1 MLNWSLF
8 LFIVVFKTSDLLM
21 VLPIFVQFSHFMGR
35 HLHSLIIRSATDV
48 ILVLGHAIWV
58 LIRTGY
64 TTTYRTKKKLW
75 KRLWVVNPFK
85 KLSTVGFRLWVSCLK
100 FFRRFDIQIVPFWA
114 NRVGFLFVNLLINNA
129 FLQVVLWNCSVWD
142 IHYW

>member
-21 VLPIFVQFSHFMGR
+21 VLPICVQFSHFMGR
-35 HLHSLIIRSATDV
+35 HLHSLIIRSATDD

-58 LIRTGY
+58 LIRTDY
-64 TTTYRTKKKLW
+64 TTTYRTKKNFENDYEQLALSKSLA
-75 KRLWVVNPFK
+75 LWVFDF
-85 KLSTVGFRLWVSCLK
+85 GFLAWK
-100 FFRRFDIQIVPFWA
+100 FFCRFDIQIAPFWA
-114 NRVGFLFVNLLINNA
+114 NRVGFLLVNPLINNA

>member
-1 MLNWSLF
+1 MLNWSLS

-58 LIRTGY
+58 LIRTDY

-75 KRLWVVNPFK
+75 KRLWAVNPFK
-85 KLSTVGFRLWVSCLK
+85 KLSTVCFWLWVSCLK
-100 FFRRFDIQIVPFWA
+100 FFRRFDIQIVPFWV
-114 NRVGFLFVNLLINNA
+114 NKVGFLFVNPLINNA

>member
-1 MLNWSLF
+1 MLNWSLS

-58 LIRTGY
+58 LIRTDY
-64 TTTYRTKKKLW
+64 TTTYRTKEKLW
-75 KRLWVVNPFK
+75 KRLWAVNPFK
-85 KLSTVGFRLWVSCLK
+85 KLSTVCFRLWVSCLK
-100 FFRRFDIQIVPFWA
+100 FFRRFDIQIVPFWV
-114 NRVGFLFVNLLINNA
+114 NKVGFLFVNPLINNA